1 MIYCKWRNNDN
12 IITDTYVKED
22 LQNKL
27 LKLSVSRSNSRERL
41 REKNKTSLDPIMWNK
56 NTHHRLQNNLQ
67 LQTPFIKILGV
78 FCIYWEIKFED
89 MMNYLMKEFFQRE
102 AGTAYRTV
110 ALDVSKN
117 RFLLIS
123 KNRSHNRLKSIGW

>member
-12 IITDTYVKED
+12 IITDTYVKEN
-22 LQNKL
+22 LQIKL

-67 LQTPFIKILGV
+67 LQTPFIKNIRSVL
-78 FCIYWEIKFED
+78 
-89 MMNYLMKEFFQRE
+89 YLLRNKIWGYDELPNEGIFS
-102 AGTAYRTV
+102 AGSRHC
-110 ALDVSKN
+110 LQDS
-117 RFLLIS
+117 S
-123 KNRSHNRLKSIGW
+123 SGRLQEPIFTHKQEQKPQ